1 MAEIERILP
10 TTKVSE
16 WIAFTIT
23 GLTFE
28 PPPTGNAGYFV
39 GGNGGSSPYTTDSI
53 DRLDFGDETIFTLSA
68 TLSRGL
74 NQASGV
80 SNSGVAGYVA
90 GGAYNPGSGWT
101 GRLDIHKLTYNGDT
115 TSVISATLANTG
127 RRQLGDAG
135 MSNQGTAGYWAG
147 GYST

>member
-16 WIAFTIT
+16 WLASTIT
-23 GLTFE
+23 GYAFS
-28 PPPTGNAGYFV
+28 PAPSGNAGYFV
-39 GGNGGSSPYTTDSI
+39 GGYHGSNLDSI
-53 DRLDFGDETIFTLSA
+53 DRIDMDDDTRFTIAA
-68 TLSRGL
+68 TLTYPQSQHG
-74 NQASGV
+74 GI

-101 GRLDIHKLTYNGDT
+101 GRLDIQKLTYDGDT

-127 RRQLGDAG
+127 RRQIGDAG

>member
-10 TTKVSE
+10 TTKVSQ
-16 WIAFTIT
+16 WLASAIT
-23 GLTFE
+23 GE
-28 PPPTGNAGYFV
+28 SISPPPTGNAGYFV
-39 GGNGGSSPYTTDSI
+39 GGDSGSALDSI
-53 DRLDFGDETIFTLSA
+53 DRVDFDDDTRFTLGA
-68 TLSRGL
+68 TLSFART
-74 NQASGV
+74 QISGI

-115 TSVISATLANTG
+115 TSVISATLGGTG

-147 GYST
+147 GYSTV

>member
-10 TTKVSE
+10 TTKVSQ
-16 WIAFTIT
+16 WLASAIT
-23 GLTFE
+23 GE
-28 PPPTGNAGYFV
+28 SISPPPTGNAGYFI
-39 GGNGGSSPYTTDSI
+39 GGYNSSNLDSI
-53 DRLDFGDETIFTLSA
+53 DRIDMDDDTRFTIAA
-68 TLSRGL
+68 TLTYPQSQIG
-74 NQASGV
+74 GI

-101 GRLDIHKLTYNGDT
+101 GRLDIQKLTYDGDT